1 MDQAFSLFYLNNGP
15 LAFTSAPVGN
25 VTLPQAKRSA
35 RFSAVAKS
43 TAAINPVSQ
52 PAAPVTAD
60 EEAPKQRN
68 RRRRRRGGK
77 AERMERRKDPTSGK
91 LLTWTGFM
99 MKHAQGADFDPAQKL
114 WDEAGALSKN
124 KAQEEVHEDL
134 SEEVSEEGTGSS
146 EQDPVILPR
155 TTSLEKEESE
165 HDVVAEERRIDP
177 TSGMPRT
184 FEEFLMEHALGADFS
199 RGECL
204 WENAERVVDDED
216 DEGPPPLLDEDTI
229 DERRVRFAD
238 VESVVQDARIV
249 RRGSI
254 LKPSSRLR

>member
-1 MDQAFSLFYLNNGP
+1 MDQAFLSFYLNNGP
-15 LAFTSAPVGN
+15 LAFTSAPAGN
-25 VTLPQAKRSA
+25 VTVPRAKGSA
-35 RFSAVAKS
+35 RFPAVPKS
-43 TAAINPVSQ
+43 TPAINPVSQ

-60 EEAPKQRN
+60 EGAAKRN

-124 KAQEEVHEDL
+124 KAQEEVHEEL

-155 TTSLEKEESE
+155 TTSMEKEESD

-177 TSGMPRT
+177 TNGMPRT

-216 DEGPPPLLDEDTI
+216 DEGPPPLLEEDTI

-238 VESVVQDARIV
+238 AESAVPDV
-249 RRGSI
+249 RLVRQRSI
-254 LKPSSRLR
+254 LKPSSRLG